1 MPIKISKQN
10 ADLLND
16 IINFALV
23 FEFCDFEQYGDLDDD
38 TMLEKTQQD
47 IRQLKTLLT
56 NELEVEWLCQ
66 LKF

>member
-16 IINFALV
+16 IINFALD

-47 IRQLKTLLT
+47 IRQLKTLLN
-56 NELEVEWLCQ
+56 NELEIE
-66 LKF
+66 